1 MVKKKI
7 ILSLVNNITCMWI
20 CFFLLFRLFICIL
33 PYQLHIVNRFEEDLE
48 KKENDVMKMKQRLL
62 EVEFDNSG

>member
-1 MVKKKI
+1 MYVD
-7 ILSLVNNITCMWI
+7 MF
-20 CFFLLFRLFICIL
+20 FFLLFRLFICIL

>member
-1 MVKKKI
+1 M
-7 ILSLVNNITCMWI
+7 
-20 CFFLLFRLFICIL
+20 
-33 PYQLHIVNRFEEDLE
+33 HIVNRLEEDLE